1 MSKRVLGKGL
11 DALFSAGEPMEEP
24 GNEMSLDKIVVKDNQ
39 PRKTFNQEALQEMAQ
54 SIEEH
59 GVLQPLLVRPLDDGS
74 YELVAGERRLR
85 AAIMAGLKKV
95 PVIVKDMAEAAAWEA
110 ALIENLQRENLNPME
125 EALAYQEM
133 LDQYGYTQ
141 KEISNRIGKS
151 RTHVANMVRLLRLP
165 EVVRNMVT
173 EGQLSAGH
181 ARAIL
186 SIKNEDQQIDLAK
199 KILRQGMSV
208 RDTEGAKTKRV
219 RNRSRGTAAKDPH
232 LMFVEQKFE
241 ELLDTKVRIIKQKSG
256 GKIEVSFYDEEEL
269 GRIMAILGLE
279 E

>member
-199 KILRQGMSV
+199 KIISQGMSV